1 MELRVLRYFLAVAR
15 EESISAAAEY
25 LHLTQPTLSRQLMDL
40 EIELGKKLFI
50 RGGRKVTLTEDG
62 LFLRKR
68 ANEIVELV
76 EKTQSEFQDADRS
89 VSGDVY
95 IGGGE
100 SDAMRLVAH
109 AARTLQRT
117 HPHIHFH
124 LFSGNAE
131 DVEERLEKGLLDF
144 GILVEA
150 GDLKKYDYI
159 KLPMTDVW
167 GVLMRKDSSLAA
179 LDRIRPKDLW
189 DQPLLLSQQAIGK
202 DSLSNWFKR
211 DYSTL
216 NIIATYNL
224 IYNAS
229 LMVDE
234 GLGYAVGLDKLVN
247 TSGDRSLCFRPL
259 EPKLEVNLYIVWK
272 KFQVFS
278 RAAERF
284 LAVLQEQQDF
294 TGSGEAGRHSDSHA

>member
-1 MELRVLRYFLAVAR
+1 MELRVLRYFLAVTR
-15 EESISAAAEY
+15 EESISGAAEY

-40 EIELGKKLFI
+40 EIELGKKLFV
-50 RGGRKVTLTEDG
+50 RGGRKITLTEDG
-62 LFLRKR
+62 MFLRKR
-68 ANEIVELV
+68 ANEIIELV
-76 EKTQSEFQDADRS
+76 DKTRSEFQDSDPS
-89 VSGDVY
+89 ISGDVY

-109 AARTLQRT
+109 TARALQSA
-117 HPHIHFH
+117 HPNIHFH

-131 DVEERLEKGLLDF
+131 DVGERLEKGLLDF
-144 GILVEA
+144 CIMVEP

-159 KLPMTDVW
+159 KLPVTDVW
-167 GVLMRKDSSLAA
+167 GVLMRRDSSLAA
-179 LDRIRPKDLW
+179 KDRIGPSDLW
-189 DQPLLLSQQAIGK
+189 DQPLLLPRQSIGK

-224 IYNAS
+224 IFNAA

-234 GLGYAVGLDKLVN
+234 GLGCAIGLDKLVN
-247 TSGDRSLCFRPL
+247 TSGNSNLCFRPL
-259 EPKLEVNLYIVWK
+259 EPRLEVSLYVVWK
-272 KFQVFS
+272 KFQAFS

-284 LAVLQEQQDF
+284 LAVLQEQ
-294 TGSGEAGRHSDSHA
+294 TEAAAFAVPYRQQLLE

>member
-1 MELRVLRYFLAVAR
+1 
-15 EESISAAAEY
+15 
-25 LHLTQPTLSRQLMDL
+25 
-40 EIELGKKLFI
+40 
-50 RGGRKVTLTEDG
+50 
-62 LFLRKR
+62 
-68 ANEIVELV
+68 
-76 EKTQSEFQDADRS
+76 
-89 VSGDVY
+89 
-95 IGGGE
+95 
-100 SDAMRLVAH
+100 
-109 AARTLQRT
+109 
-117 HPHIHFH
+117 
-124 LFSGNAE
+124 
-131 DVEERLEKGLLDF
+131 
-144 GILVEA
+144 
-150 GDLKKYDYI
+150 
-159 KLPMTDVW
+159 
-167 GVLMRKDSSLAA
+167 MRKDSPLAA

-189 DQPLLLSQQAIGK
+189 NQPLLLSRQAIGK

-247 TSGDRSLCFRPL
+247 TSGDSSLCFRPL

-294 TGSGEAGRHSDSHA
+294 TGSGEAGRHSNSYA

>member
-15 EESISAAAEY
+15 EESISGAAEY
-25 LHLTQPTLSRQLMDL
+25 LHLTQPTLSRQLIDL
-40 EIELGKKLFI
+40 ENELGKKLFI

-62 LFLRKR
+62 IFLRKR

-76 EKTQSEFQDADRS
+76 EKTQSEFQDSDKS
-89 VSGDVY
+89 LSGDVY

-100 SDAMRLVAH
+100 SDAMRLVART
-109 AARTLQRT
+109 ARALQST
-117 HPHIHFH
+117 HPNIHFH

-131 DVEERLEKGLLDF
+131 DVGERLEKGLLDF
-144 GILVEA
+144 GILVEP
-150 GDLKKYDYI
+150 GNLKKYDYI
-159 KLPMTDVW
+159 KLSVTDLW
-167 GVLMRKDSSLAA
+167 GVLMRKDSPLAA

-189 DQPLLLSQQAIGK
+189 DQPLLLSQQSIGK

-224 IYNAS
+224 IFNAT

-247 TSGDRSLCFRPL
+247 TSGNSSLCFRPL
-259 EPKLEVNLYIVWK
+259 EPKLEVNLYVVWK
-272 KFQVFS
+272 KFQIFS

-284 LAVLQEQQDF
+284 LAVLQEQN
-294 TGSGEAGRHSDSHA
+294 EAAASRSQIAQIMG

>member
-15 EESISAAAEY
+15 EESISSAAAY
-25 LHLTQPTLSRQLMDL
+25 RHLTQPTLSRQLMDL

-62 LFLRKR
+62 IFLRKR
-68 ANEIVELV
+68 ANEIIELV
-76 EKTQSEFQDADRS
+76 DKTQSEFQDSDQS
-89 VSGDVY
+89 ISGDVY

-109 AARTLQRT
+109 TARTLQSV
-117 HPHIHFH
+117 HPNIHFH

-131 DVEERLEKGLLDF
+131 DVGERLEKGLLDF
-144 GILVEA
+144 GILVEP
-150 GDLKKYDYI
+150 GNLKKYDYI
-159 KLPMTDVW
+159 KLPVTDVW
-167 GVLMRKDSSLAA
+167 GVLMRKDSLLACKNC
-179 LDRIRPKDLW
+179 IHPKDLW
-189 DQPLLLSQQAIGK
+189 DQPLMLSRQSIGK

-224 IYNAS
+224 IFNAT

-234 GLGYAVGLDKLVN
+234 GLGYAIGLDKLVN
-247 TSGDRSLCFRPL
+247 TSGSSNLCFRPL
-259 EPKLEVNLYIVWK
+259 EPKLEVNLYVVWK
-272 KFQVFS
+272 KHQAFS

-284 LAVLQEQQDF
+284 LAVLEEQNE
-294 TGSGEAGRHSDSHA
+294 TAISP

>member
-15 EESISAAAEY
+15 EESISGAAEY

-40 EIELGKKLFI
+40 ETELGKKLFI

-62 LFLRKR
+62 IFLRKR
-68 ANEIVELV
+68 ANEIIELV
-76 EKTQSEFQDADRS
+76 DKTQSEFQDPDKS
-89 VSGDVY
+89 ISGDVY

-109 AARTLQRT
+109 TARTLQSA
-117 HPHIHFH
+117 HPNIHFH

-131 DVEERLEKGLLDF
+131 DVGERLEKGLLDF
-144 GILVEA
+144 GILVEP

-159 KLPMTDVW
+159 KLPVTDVW
-167 GVLMRKDSSLAA
+167 GVLMRKDSPLARK
-179 LDRIRPKDLW
+179 DCIRPKDLW

-224 IYNAS
+224 IFNAT

-234 GLGYAVGLDKLVN
+234 GLGYAMGLDKLVN
-247 TSGDRSLCFRPL
+247 TSGNSNLCFRPL
-259 EPKLEVNLYIVWK
+259 DPKLEVNLYVVWK
-272 KFQVFS
+272 KFQTFS

-284 LAVLQEQQDF
+284 LAVLQEQN
-294 TGSGEAGRHSDSHA
+294 EAAVSPNH